1 MRALRPRDPVHL
13 GGHRLLA
20 RLGAG
25 GMGVVY
31 LARATDGRLVAL
43 KVIRAEHAAD
53 PTFRARFRREVNLA
67 AMLTGRWVVPVTAAD
82 PEAREPWLA
91 TAFIPGPSLA
101 EAVEECGQ
109 LPARTVLA
117 LGAHMAEALSE
128 LHAAGLLHRDVKPGN
143 ILLARN
149 GPRLIDFGIAHGVGV
164 TALTAPEA
172 VIGTPGYLSPE
183 QARAGDVGTPSDVFS
198 LGCVLA
204 YAATAQ
210 RPFGSGDPAAVLY
223 RTVHETPDLT
233 GLAPLP
239 PAARAV
245 VARCLAKDP
254 GQRPTAG
261 ELRNALVAV
270 AAARDPRAPGASW
283 GPRRNPAAEPAAPG
297 SRGAG
302 ASRAAGTPEV
312 PSTSAARA
320 TGPEPRGKESGRPVS
335 GSPTPDG
342 EWLPPAVLRLVAER
356 STRALS
362 PPPRPSTPATPEPPA
377 LAPPAGPHGLARGLS
392 RRRILTAGGSLAA
405 VLATGSA
412 AALLATRAKT
422 GQGRSAPRA
431 LPTHTIGLQADL
443 TGGQKETAIAQ
454 ERGARLAVDAH
465 NARRDARFRLA
476 LTAHDDQGT
485 AEGAEKAVRRVL
497 AEPSVRAVIGP
508 VGETALQAA
517 EPLYTA
523 ARMPIVLVSHDGRPL
538 STVTTRTLCVT
549 RVSDDLAIQPLAH
562 YLSRVCRVRR
572 TAVIQDRAA
581 GQTAWSLTRDLQTAP
596 PGEGTVT
603 VHSVAAEDDD
613 FRKAVTQA
621 LAEHPQAVVYAG
633 ESPGRAAAVARV
645 LRQAGFTGVRTAI
658 EPVMRPAFVREAGEA
673 AEQWVCSAPYTEP
686 ASADTETAKAFTT
699 AHRTRYGHTPGRWAA
714 EAYDAVGLIART
726 LDALGAGNTDVEH
739 SQVAERLFHTTHD
752 DGVAKPIR
760 FLSDT
765 THSLDPRGGSFLY
778 QVRDR
783 TFRFLG
789 PYDQVRGA
797 GQTPSPAAT
806 INAG

>member
-1 MRALRPRDPVHL
+1 MRALRPQDPVDL

-31 LARATDGRLVAL
+31 LARATDGSLVAL
-43 KVIRAEHAAD
+43 KVVRAEHAAD
-53 PTFRARFRREVNLA
+53 PAFRARFRREVDLA
-67 AMLTGRWVVPVTAAD
+67 AKLTGRWVEPVRAAD

-91 TAFIPGPSLA
+91 TAFVPGPSLA
-101 EAVEECGQ
+101 EAVEECGR
-109 LPARTVLA
+109 LPACTVLA
-117 LGAHMAEALSE
+117 LGAHMAEALSD

-143 ILLARN
+143 ILLARD
-149 GPRLIDFGIAHGVGV
+149 GPRLIDFGVAHGVGV

-223 RTVHETPDLT
+223 RTVHEAPDLT

-239 PAARAV
+239 PLARAA

-254 GQRPTAG
+254 GQRPTAR
-261 ELRNALVAV
+261 ELRDALAAV
-270 AAARDPRAPGASW
+270 AATRDPRVPGASW
-283 GPRRNPAAEPAAPG
+283 GPRRSPAAEPAAPG

-302 ASRAAGTPEV
+302 EGRAARSPGI

-320 TGPEPRGKESGRPVS
+320 AGPEPGGEESGRLVS
-335 GSPTPDG
+335 GSPAPDG

-356 STRALS
+356 STRALA
-362 PPPRPSTPATPEPPA
+362 PPPRLSTPAIPEPS
-377 LAPPAGPHGLARGLS
+377 APLAGPHGSARGVS

-412 AALLATRAKT
+412 AALLVTRAKT
-422 GQGRSAPRA
+422 GQGRTIPRT
-431 LPTHTIGLQADL
+431 LPTHTIGLQAEL
-443 TGGQKETAIAQ
+443 TGGRKETAIAQ
-454 ERGARLAVDAH
+454 ERGARLAIDAL
-465 NARRDARFRLA
+465 NGRRDARFRLA
-476 LTAHDDQGT
+476 LTVYDDQGT
-485 AEGAEKAVRRVL
+485 AEGAKKAARRVL

-508 VGETALQAA
+508 VGETALRAA

-523 ARMPIVLVSHDGRPL
+523 VRMPIVLVSHDGSPL
-538 STVTTRTLCVT
+538 TTVITRTMCVT
-549 RVSDDLAIQPLAH
+549 RVGDDLAIQPLTH
-562 YLSRVCRVRR
+562 YMSRVCGVRR

-581 GQTAWSLTRDLQTAP
+581 GQTAWRLTRDLQTAP

-613 FRKAVTQA
+613 FGKAVTQA
-621 LAEHPQAVVYAG
+621 LAEHPQAVFYAG
-633 ESPGRAAAVARV
+633 ESPGRAAAVART
-645 LRQAGFTGVRTAI
+645 LRQAGFTGVRAAI
-658 EPVMRPAFVREAGEA
+658 EPVMRPAFVREGGEG

-686 ASADTETAKAFTT
+686 ASADTAAAKAFT
-699 AHRTRYGHTPGRWAA
+699 AAYRTRHGHTPGRWAA

-726 LDALGAGNTDVEH
+726 LGALGAGNTDIEP
-739 SQVAERLFHTTHD
+739 SQVAERLFHTTHED
-752 DGVAKPIR
+752 AVAKPIR

-778 QVRDR
+778 QVQDG

-789 PYDQVRGA
+789 PYDQVRRA
-797 GQTPSPAAT
+797 GQT
-806 INAG
+806 G